1 MTAQEFFYKVWL
13 ARITMK
19 RLPAPKII
27 NETRSPSLQ
36 RLSRR
41 ESDWVFY
48 LMRQKG
54 VKSSDIVRATGTTSG
69 LVSLVL
75 NGKRSSIRVYSAVSS
90 LLGYPDIDSLLAEV
104 RRSAA

>member
-1 MTAQEFFYKVWL
+1 MYYNTK
-13 ARITMK
+13 
-19 RLPAPKII
+19 
-27 NETRSPSLQ
+27 SPSLQ
-36 RLSRR
+36 RLNRQ

-54 VKSSDIVRATGTTSG
+54 VRQSDIVRITGTTSG

-75 NGKRSSIRVYSAVSS
+75 NGKRSSLCVYSATAH
-90 LLGYPDIDSLLAEV
+90 LLGYPDIDSLLAEL

>member
-1 MTAQEFFYKVWL
+1 MTAHEFFYKVWL
-13 ARITMK
+13 ASVTQK
-19 RLPAPKII
+19 RLPAPKGI
-27 NETRSPSLQ
+27 TTKSPRLQ
-36 RLSRR
+36 RLNRR

-54 VKSSDIVRATGTTSG
+54 IKNADIVRITGMTSG

-75 NGKRSSIRVYSAVSS
+75 NGKRSSLRVYSATAK
-90 LLGYPDIDSLLAEV
+90 LLGYADIDSLLSEV

>member
-1 MTAQEFFYKVWL
+1 MYYNTK
-13 ARITMK
+13 
-19 RLPAPKII
+19 
-27 NETRSPSLQ
+27 SPSLQ

-104 RRSAA
+104 RRSAV

>member
-1 MTAQEFFYKVWL
+1 MYYNTK
-13 ARITMK
+13 
-19 RLPAPKII
+19 
-27 NETRSPSLQ
+27 SPSLQ
-36 RLSRR
+36 RLNRR

-75 NGKRSSIRVYSAVSS
+75 NG
-90 LLGYPDIDSLLAEV
+90 
-104 RRSAA
+104 

>member
-1 MTAQEFFYKVWL
+1 MTAHEFFYKVWL
-13 ARITMK
+13 ASVTQK
-19 RLPAPKII
+19 RLPAPKGI
-27 NETRSPSLQ
+27 TTKSLSLQ
-36 RLSRR
+36 RLNRR